1 MSPVPL
7 HKLISHG
14 ARRRELDAIE
24 SLPLEQQR
32 EKMTRLEAVRQA
44 NKLELRSAPYAVLIV
59 FVVVLPYLAI
69 RLSDVILSFS
79 SDALRDSVWFPLLIV
94 VATVMLVA
102 FCVSSILVPYGNA
115 LRELDYRRN
124 VWMETARHHASMLL
138 YPQHTGRWFRTR
150 NRTHRSIPDFQRSP
164 L

>member
-115 LRELDYRRN
+115 LRELDYRTECLDGNSPTSRLN
-124 VWMETARHHASMLL
+124 AALSAAHRQMVQDKK
-138 YPQHTGRWFRTR
+138 PHTPE
-150 NRTHRSIPDFQRSP
+150 HS
-164 L
+164 

>member
-14 ARRRELDAIE
+14 ARRHELNVIE

-44 NKLELRSAPYAVLIV
+44 NKIELRSAPYAVLIV

-69 RLSDVILSFS
+69 RLSDVILSFG
-79 SDALRDSVWFPLLIV
+79 SDALRDSVWFPLLIAV
-94 VATVMLVA
+94 VTTILLAVCCTS
-102 FCVSSILVPYGNA
+102 FILVPYGNS
-115 LRELDYRRN
+115 LRELDYRTECLDENSPTSRLN
-124 VWMETARHHASMLL
+124 AALSAAHRQMVQDKNPH
-138 YPQHTGRWFRTR
+138 YPEH
-150 NRTHRSIPDFQRSP
+150 S
-164 L
+164 